1 MRPASSREKRMQRKK
16 RLTKREIRNL
26 EDEIPAVAADATHA
40 AYLRA
45 LAAGHTVMK
54 VQGNY
59 LVETKADGSAIV
71 VGNAKPR
78 RKVSV
83 GHAIQVRRGSISA

>member
-1 MRPASSREKRMQRKK
+1 SCSWCLQFSATVSLMSRLHKISDT
-16 RLTKREIRNL
+16 L
-26 EDEIPAVAADATHA
+26 AVAADATHA

-83 GHAIQVRRGSISA
+83 GHAIQVRRVSISA

>member
-1 MRPASSREKRMQRKK
+1 MPNKK
-16 RLTKREIRNL
+16 CLTEREIRSL
-26 EDEIPAVAADATHA
+26 EDEIPAVFADATHA

-45 LAAGHTVMK
+45 ISAGHTVVK

-59 LVETKADGSAIV
+59 LVECKADGPAMV

-83 GHAIQVRRGSISA
+83 GHAIQVRRLSPSISV